1 MADFEF
7 TLKSNRELIESAT
20 SEAIQTALKA
30 IGTQAVA
37 HAVAEITAQG
47 AVDTGRL
54 RNSIT
59 KAVEDQTV
67 YVGTNTEY
75 ASYVEYG
82 TGIYVSGGRQTPWS
96 YQDEKGN
103 WHKTRGMKPRPFLR
117 PAFEKNLDE
126 FKAIFETELA
136 KIGK

>member
-1 MADFEF
+1 MAEFEF
-7 TLKSNRELIESAT
+7 TLKSNRDLIESAT
-20 SEAIQTALKA
+20 AEAIQTALKA

-54 RNSIT
+54 RSSIT
-59 KAVEDQTV
+59 QAVEDQTV
-67 YVGTNTEY
+67 YVGTNCQY
-75 ASYVEYG
+75 ATYVEFG

-96 YQDEKGN
+96 YQDEKGQ
-103 WHKTRGMKPRPFLR
+103 WHKTRGMRPRPFLR

-126 FKAIFETELA
+126 FKAIFESILGN
-136 KIGK
+136 IGK